1 VNVPSN
7 SLWRETLA
15 NLVGRFW
22 IAALGFICIPIY
34 LRYLGAEAYGMVGF
48 YTVLLATLSVADL
61 GLGITVNREMAR
73 LSAQPGGRAEQ
84 RDVLRTLE
92 VVHWVTALSVG
103 FLLALIAPVVASN
116 WVRVEQ
122 LSPAAVSRA
131 IRLMGFIIAMQLPF
145 AFYQGALFG
154 LRRHNLVNGVL
165 IAGGTI
171 RNAGAV
177 AAVIMTPT
185 LEAFFLSQAVVALLQ
200 TSLIAYMVWRRL
212 RLEHH
217 HPHFRADILRRI
229 WRFSTGMAANSLVG
243 LGFTQLDKLVLS
255 RMLSLVQFGYYTLAG
270 TIASSIWVIIGPIN
284 AVLFPRFAQLVE
296 LHDQR
301 ALAELYHTGAQFMAV
316 TLLPVSIA
324 LALFSRTIIGIWTQ
338 NPVVAD
344 QAHLVASLLVIGTA
358 LNGLV
363 TVASQLQAAAG
374 WPQLILYSNLV
385 GAIVLIPAMAWAA
398 IRFGPIGA
406 SAVWVVLNLG
416 YVFVMIPIMHRR
428 LLKKEMLRWY
438 AHDVGLPLCG
448 ALSIGLVSVALQ
460 PAEVSTLGAIVY
472 IGLTWLAMTAAAAL
486 LAARVRARAALALVR
501 LREAY

>member
-1 VNVPSN
+1 
-7 SLWRETLA
+7 
-15 NLVGRFW
+15 
-22 IAALGFICIPIY
+22 
-34 LRYLGAEAYGMVGF
+34 
-48 YTVLLATLSVADL
+48 
-61 GLGITVNREMAR
+61 
-73 LSAQPGGRAEQ
+73 
-84 RDVLRTLE
+84 
-92 VVHWVTALSVG
+92 
-103 FLLALIAPVVASN
+103 
-116 WVRVEQ
+116 
-122 LSPAAVSRA
+122 
-131 IRLMGFIIAMQLPF
+131 
-145 AFYQGALFG
+145 
-154 LRRHNLVNGVL
+154 
-165 IAGGTI
+165 
-171 RNAGAV
+171 
-177 AAVIMTPT
+177 
-185 LEAFFLSQAVVALLQ
+185 
-200 TSLIAYMVWRRL
+200 
-212 RLEHH
+212 
-217 HPHFRADILRRI
+217 
-229 WRFSTGMAANSLVG
+229 
-243 LGFTQLDKLVLS
+243 
-255 RMLSLVQFGYYTLAG
+255 
-270 TIASSIWVIIGPIN
+270 
-284 AVLFPRFAQLVE
+284 
-296 LHDQR
+296 
-301 ALAELYHTGAQFMAV
+301 MAV